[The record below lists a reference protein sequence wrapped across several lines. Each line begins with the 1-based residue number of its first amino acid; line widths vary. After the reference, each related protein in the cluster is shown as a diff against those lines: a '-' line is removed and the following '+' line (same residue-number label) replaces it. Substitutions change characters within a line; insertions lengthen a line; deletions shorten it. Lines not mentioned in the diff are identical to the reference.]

1 VSELIANVSVDG
13 VWYGPDHGSVSPP
26 ADVVERITNPK
37 VWSNGAPGVS
47 DADPASEP
55 VSDTAE
61 AESKSE
67 PSNLDSDDDNPSL
80 DELTKKELAA
90 LADDKGV
97 EVDKRWG
104 KAKLIEALA
113 DDSD

>member
-13 VWYGPDHGSVSPP
+13 VWYGPDHGCVDPP
-26 ADVVERITNPK
+26 AEVVERITNPK
-37 VWSNGAPGVS
+37 VWSNEAPGVS

-61 AESKSE
+61 A
-67 PSNLDSDDDNPSL
+67 DNPEPL
-80 DELTKKELAA
+80 EDLTKKELAA